1 VSLPAYFATNHGCS
15 YMLSGEWLKTLPD
28 LPQRDPASPVYDEAI
43 ASTPASGDST
53 KPVGLGA
60 FKLESFTPG
69 NGNAFVAVRNDDY
82 WRGPNGITGE
92 DLPYLD
98 KVEIVVAVDIDSRS
112 SALRSGQFQIIH
124 TSNADEIA
132 AFLEDDGFESH
143 VSDTFGETNYLML
156 NVAEGTNATTGK
168 PLDAAGANADSPLLH
183 LSCRKALAHAIDYDR
198 YNEERAAGLS
208 KVANGPFPEG
218 SIGWLEDTGYPKFD
232 VDAAKTEFEKCLQES
247 GKDKVTVSFNTTNDP
262 FNVESNELIL
272 AMWRD
277 AFGDQ
282 IDATISPI
290 EQGQYIGLGLTGTFE
305 ILGWRSHSG
314 SDPDQQRRWWSST
327 TAFPIGETGTNF
339 GRFVD
344 PVIDEALNTI
354 RTNGDPDARREATEA
369 INRRF
374 GEQVYNL
381 WLSWALWGVI
391 TQPQVNGV
399 EVNVLPGGGKGPGV
413 YFGGR
418 HQIAQIWCDD
428 GDCGG

>member
-1 VSLPAYFATNHGCS
+1 
-15 YMLSGEWLKTLPD
+15 M
-28 LPQRDPASPVYDEAI
+28 YDEAI
-43 ASTPASGDST
+43 ASMPATGDADQAGRARRLQVRELHPRQRQRRSI
-53 KPVGLGA
+53 
-60 FKLESFTPG
+60 
-69 NGNAFVAVRNDDY
+69 AVRNEDY
-82 WRGPNGITGE
+82 WRGDGPNATGE
-92 DLPYLD
+92 GLPYLD
-98 KVEIVVAVDIDSRS
+98 QIEIVVAVDIDSRS
-112 SALRSGQFQIIH
+112 NALRSGQFQIMH

-168 PLDAAGANADSPLLH
+168 PLDPQGTNVDSPLLH
-183 LSCRKALAHAIDYDR
+183 LSCRKALAHAIDYER

-208 KVANGPFPEG
+208 TVANGPFPEG

-232 VDAAKTEFEKCLQES
+232 VDAAPRPSSTSASQETGQS
-247 GKDKVTVSFNTTNDP
+247 KVTLSFNTTNDP

-290 EQGQYIGLGLTGTFE
+290 EQGQYIGLGLTGQFE

-327 TAFPIGETGTNF
+327 TAFPLGEVGTNF

-344 PVIDEALNTI
+344 PVIDESLNII

-374 GEQVYNL
+374 GEQVYDL

-399 EVNVLPGGGKGPGV
+399 EVNNLPGGGKGPGV

-428 GDCGG
+428 GNCG

>member
-1 VSLPAYFATNHGCS
+1 
-15 YMLSGEWLKTLPD
+15 M
-28 LPQRDPASPVYDEAI
+28 YDEAI
-43 ASTPASGDST
+43 ASTPAKGDAT

-60 FKLESFTPG
+60 FKFESYTPG

-112 SALRSGQFQIIH
+112 SSLRSGQFNIIH

-156 NVAEGTNATTGK
+156 NVAEGATTGK
-168 PLDAAGANADSPLLH
+168 PPRAPTPTAR
-183 LSCRKALAHAIDYDR
+183 CCTC
-198 YNEERAAGLS
+198 RAARRWPTPS
-208 KVANGPFPEG
+208 TTTATTRSAPPACRTVANGPFPEG

-232 VDAAKTEFEKCLQES
+232 LDAARPSSTSACGVGTDHIKL
-247 GKDKVTVSFNTTNDP
+247 SFNTTNDP
-262 FNVESNELIL
+262 FNVESNKLIL
-272 AMWRD
+272 AMWQD
-277 AFGDQ
+277 AFGDK
-282 IDATISPI
+282 IDATITPI

-314 SDPDQQRRWWSST
+314 SDPDQQRRWWST
-327 TAFPIGETGTNF
+327 TAAADRHAGANF

-344 PVIDEALNTI
+344 PVIDEALDII
-354 RTNGDPDARREATEA
+354 RTNGDPAARKAAAEA

-399 EVNVLPGGGKGPGV
+399 EVNDLPGGGKGPGV
-413 YFGGR
+413 AFGGR
-418 HQIAQIWCDD
+418 HQIDQIWCDD
-428 GDCGG
+428 GNCE